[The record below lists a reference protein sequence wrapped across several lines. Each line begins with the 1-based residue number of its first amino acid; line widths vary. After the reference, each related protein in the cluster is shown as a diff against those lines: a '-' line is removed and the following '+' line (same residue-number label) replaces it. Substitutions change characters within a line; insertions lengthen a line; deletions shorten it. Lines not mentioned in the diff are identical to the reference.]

1 MNTLRVRPGREL
13 TRLLDV
19 FGPAWGGGWLAAPS
33 DGCWQPRV
41 DVTETEESLTVRYEL
56 AGFDPDGLEATLE
69 DHVLTVKGERSFAA
83 DEGASYRRRELAQGS
98 FTRSIR
104 IPESYDADAIRASY
118 SNGLL
123 EITVGKRPET
133 LPKTVEIERA

>member
-19 FGPAWGGGWLAAPS
+19 FGPAGGGGWFAAPS
-33 DGCWQPRV
+33 DTSWLPRV
-41 DVTETEESLTVRYEL
+41 DVAETEESLTVRYEL
-56 AGFDPDGLEATLE
+56 AGFDPDDLEATLE
-69 DHVLTVKGERSFAA
+69 DNVLTVKGERTFTAP
-83 DEGASYRRRELAQGS
+83 EGASYRRRELAQGS

-104 IPESYDADAIRASY
+104 IPESYDADSIRASY

-123 EITVGKRPET
+123 EVTVGKRPET
-133 LPKTVEIERA
+133 LPKTVEIEQA